1 MSKSK
6 NTRKKYTR
14 SGKKHTGGNLTEIRN
29 RLDMRQR
36 MAKGQPIV
44 LRPKETQ
51 PHTTTQTEGQIQSP
65 VITQPNIVTQTAI
78 KNDKSTN
85 SYAPTP
91 RISKKPISH
100 SVSNNSVL
108 MNFTPSR
115 LTRMRTKFPMQ
126 ETPKNP
132 NSQQQSITKKH
143 TINQQLYKPDADNID
158 YTNIPSIKSMPSYNS
173 VNIMNDLSEPT
184 PKIHS
189 TRTPTPSTRTQISS
203 TRTPTPSTRTQISS
217 TRTQLPSTRI
227 QTPSTR
233 TPTPST
239 RTPTPSTRTHNMLS
253 DNAPR
258 NSNSADNSGF
268 NLNFGKIFS
277 TPSALRMPN
286 KNSGSKVSNTGKKT
300 TINHIKDITK
310 NAFNK
315 FASLF
320 TDEKPQLVGGR
331 RKRKNKTVRKKNSN
345 KRRGKKTRGRKTRGK
360 KMHKR

>member
-203 TRTPTPSTRTQISS
+203 TRT
-217 TRTQLPSTRI
+217 QLPSTRI
-227 QTPSTR
+227 Q
-233 TPTPST
+233 TPST